1 MDIDIDHI
9 KMSKNQKI
17 KANQRQFA
25 DTSLSF

>member
-17 KANQRQFA
+17 KANQRQSA